1 MAYDPKKKRP
11 KSKSLDSV
19 VDEIFGEEESALKTN
34 KTPKKSKSTKTNDK
48 TNVTSIDKKAKSTK
62 STGKPKAKKASQAKK
77 EAKIPAKDK
86 DKDKAKDKAKDEAN
100 AEDKSDLDNVLPL
113 RPNAETPLVMQPQV
127 WVATGIAA
135 LIVLLLARKRKN
147 R

>member
-86 DKDKAKDKAKDEAN
+86 AKDKAKDEAN